1 VFRFIPACIN
11 VRAIRVVRG
20 RRTKPLELIMT
31 DQQQI
36 FDAIPHRDPFLF
48 VDEIVRWGES
58 EVVCKKTFTGK
69 EFFFAGHYPHYPL
82 TPGVILCEAA
92 MQAGAIFLSKLF
104 HQEAADVPAAVPIVG
119 RMNDVKFREMV
130 RPGDEVMMQV
140 TLTERMQDV
149 FFMKAKVT
157 TNGKTAVTFSFAC
170 KMVDES
176 AERKAQSAK

>member
-1 VFRFIPACIN
+1 
-11 VRAIRVVRG
+11 
-20 RRTKPLELIMT
+20 MT

-48 VDEIVRWGES
+48 VDEIVRWDES
-58 EVVCKKTFTGK
+58 EIVCKKTFTGK

-92 MQAGAIFLSKLF
+92 MQAGAIFLSKYF
-104 HQEAADVPAAVPIVG
+104 KETHDSSEKGVPVVG

-130 RPGDEVMMQV
+130 RPGDEVIMQV
-140 TLTERMQDV
+140 TLTEQMKDV

-157 TNGKTAVTFSFAC
+157 VCEPQCSFSNGKTAVTFNFAC
-170 KMVDES
+170 KMVAENERDEG
-176 AERKAQSAK
+176 

>member
-1 VFRFIPACIN
+1 
-11 VRAIRVVRG
+11 
-20 RRTKPLELIMT
+20 MT

-48 VDEIVRWGES
+48 VDEIVRWDES
-58 EVVCKKTFTGK
+58 EIVCKKTFTGR
-69 EFFFAGHYPHYPL
+69 EFFFEGHYPHYPL

-92 MQAGAIFLSKLF
+92 MQAGAIFLSKHF
-104 HQEAADVPAAVPIVG
+104 QETHDSSAKGVPVVG

-140 TLTERMQDV
+140 TLTEQMKDV

-157 TNGKTAVTFSFAC
+157 VRGKTAVTFNFAC
-170 KMVDES
+170 KIVAEEVRDEG
-176 AERKAQSAK
+176 

>member
-1 VFRFIPACIN
+1 
-11 VRAIRVVRG
+11 
-20 RRTKPLELIMT
+20 MT

-48 VDEIVRWGES
+48 IDEIVRWDES
-58 EVVCKKTFTGK
+58 EIVCKKTFTGQ

-92 MQAGAIFLSKLF
+92 MQAGAIFLSKFFKESHNSSVLRPNNT
-104 HQEAADVPAAVPIVG
+104 ADKGVPVVG
-119 RMNDVKFREMV
+119 RMNDVKFRQLV

-140 TLTERMQDV
+140 TLTEQMQDV

-157 TNGKTAVTFSFAC
+157 ICGSQYSPSSGKIAVTFNFAC
-170 KMVDES
+170 KMVAEGVVDEF
-176 AERKAQSAK
+176 QS